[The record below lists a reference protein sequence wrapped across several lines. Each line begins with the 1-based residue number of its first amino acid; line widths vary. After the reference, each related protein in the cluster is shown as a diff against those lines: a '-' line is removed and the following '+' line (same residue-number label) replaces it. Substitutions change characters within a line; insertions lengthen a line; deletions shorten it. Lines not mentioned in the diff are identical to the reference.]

1 MICVFSIALRKEG
14 KKKKKISH
22 FSSHFFLQLYY
33 MFKTRPPKHSKVLSD
48 NELMMF
54 PREGADSLVSH

>member
-1 MICVFSIALRKEG
+1 
-14 KKKKKISH
+14 
-22 FSSHFFLQLYY
+22 